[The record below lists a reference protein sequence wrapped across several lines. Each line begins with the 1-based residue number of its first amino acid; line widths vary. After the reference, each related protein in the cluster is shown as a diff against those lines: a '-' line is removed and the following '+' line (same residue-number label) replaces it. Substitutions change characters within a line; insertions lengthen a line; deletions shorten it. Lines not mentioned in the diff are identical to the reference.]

1 MLNVNIWLANSAQKS
16 IKLLYGFMILSI
28 LICCVLFV
36 DIGYGRD
43 IHNNYLPT
51 LILIPFGMIFM
62 FGILTCLEK
71 GDFSSKYIVY
81 IALVLFA
88 IQVYSTWNY
97 YFYTDWDSSTLT
109 MFASAFAHG
118 EDVSWLSWYFSRYPN
133 NIFLGVILQV

>member
-1 MLNVNIWLANSAQKS
+1 MLNVNIWLANAAQKS

-88 IQVYSTWNY
+88 IQVYKYLELLFLYRLGFFDINNVCKC
-97 YFYTDWDSSTLT
+97 FC
-109 MFASAFAHG
+109 
-118 EDVSWLSWYFSRYPN
+118 SWRRCLV
-133 NIFLGVILQV
+133 VIMVFFKIS

>member
-1 MLNVNIWLANSAQKS
+1 MLNVNVWLANAVQKS

-43 IHNNYLPT
+43 FHNSYLPT
-51 LILIPFGMIFM
+51 LILIPFGMVFI

-71 GDFSSKYIVY
+71 GDCSSKYIVY
-81 IALVLFA
+81 IALALFA

-97 YFYTDWDSSTLT
+97 
-109 MFASAFAHG
+109 
-118 EDVSWLSWYFSRYPN
+118 
-133 NIFLGVILQV
+133 